1 MHSLPNGLT
10 IYKLKVKS
18 HDGKYNAVIGGPHQ
32 SFSLMSQEF
41 GSFGILF
48 ANLTEQL
55 ATYQEFGPPKINKNL
70 MTKED
75 IYFANKF
82 NELGIEEM
90 DVNVIK
96 EYKNKSD
103 DNVDDYNEMLECS
116 VVKLSQGI
124 VLLRWML

>member
-1 MHSLPNGLT
+1 M
-10 IYKLKVKS
+10 KS

-82 NELGIEEM
+82 NELGIEDM

-96 EYKNKSD
+96 EFKNKMD
-103 DNVDDYNEMLECS
+103 DNVDDYHEMLEC
-116 VVKLSQGI
+116 
-124 VLLRWML
+124 